1 MNINFTGHDVE
12 ITPALRQLIEKKFE
26 RIERHFNHNIINA
39 NVILSVQK
47 LNHTAEITILV
58 KGAEI
63 NAKAEDED
71 MYKAIDQMVQ
81 KLNRQ
86 VMKLKEKMT
95 DHQE

>member
-1 MNINFTGHDVE
+1 MKINFTGHDME
-12 ITPALRQLIEKKFE
+12 ITPALRQLVEKKFQ

-47 LNHTAEITILV
+47 LNNIAEITILV

-71 MYKAIDQMVQ
+71 MYKAIDKMIN

-86 VMKLKEKMT
+86 IMKLKDKMVG
-95 DHQE
+95 HQE